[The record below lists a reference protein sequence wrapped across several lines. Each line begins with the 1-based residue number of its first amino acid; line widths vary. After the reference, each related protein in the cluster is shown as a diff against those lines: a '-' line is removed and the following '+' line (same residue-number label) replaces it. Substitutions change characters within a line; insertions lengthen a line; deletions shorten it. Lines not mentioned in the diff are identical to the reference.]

1 MNKQNLYRIIESPH
15 VTEKTSALS
24 INNNQVV
31 FRVNKSAT
39 KNQIKKAVEE
49 LFSVSVTS
57 VSTSIS
63 KGKTKKIGL
72 VYTEDQTSRKHLF
85 LLSKVM
91 KLNLRAYHNEC
102 YKSKTN

>member
-63 KGKTKKIGL
+63 KGKTKRNKFG
-72 VYTEDQTSRKHLF
+72 VYRRSDFKKAFVSLKQGDEIKFQGIS
-85 LLSKVM
+85 
-91 KLNLRAYHNEC
+91 
-102 YKSKTN
+102 

>member
-15 VTEKTSALS
+15 ITEKTSSLS
-24 INNNQVV
+24 TKKNQVV

-57 VSTSIS
+57 VTTSIS
-63 KGKTKKIGL
+63 KGKTKRNKFG
-72 VYTEDQTSRKHLF
+72 S
-85 LLSKVM
+85 
-91 KLNLRAYHNEC
+91 
-102 YKSKTN
+102 YKRSDFKKAFVSLKQGDEIKFEGIS

>member
-39 KNQIKKAVEE
+39 KTQIKKAVEE

-63 KGKTKKIGL
+63 KGKTKRNKFG
-72 VYTEDQTSRKHLF
+72 VYRRSDFKKAFVSLKQGDEIKFEGIS
-85 LLSKVM
+85 
-91 KLNLRAYHNEC
+91 
-102 YKSKTN
+102 

>member
-63 KGKTKKIGL
+63 KGKTKRNKFG
-72 VYTEDQTSRKHLF
+72 VYRRSDFKKAFVSLKQDDEIKFEDIS
-85 LLSKVM
+85 
-91 KLNLRAYHNEC
+91 
-102 YKSKTN
+102 

>member
-1 MNKQNLYRIIESPH
+1 MH
-15 VTEKTSALS
+15 VSEKVKYISNWIKDYALS

-63 KGKTKKIGL
+63 KGKTKRNKFG
-72 VYTEDQTSRKHLF
+72 VYRRSDFKKAFVSLKQGDEIKFEGIS
-85 LLSKVM
+85 
-91 KLNLRAYHNEC
+91 
-102 YKSKTN
+102 

>member
-15 VTEKTSALS
+15 ITEKTSALS

-31 FRVNKSAT
+31 FRVSKSAT

-63 KGKTKKIGL
+63 KGKTKRNKFG
-72 VYTEDQTSRKHLF
+72 VYRRSDFKKAFVSLKQGDEIKFEGIS
-85 LLSKVM
+85 
-91 KLNLRAYHNEC
+91 
-102 YKSKTN
+102 

>member
-63 KGKTKKIGL
+63 KGKTKRNRVG
-72 VYTEDQTSRKHLF
+72 VYRRSNFKKAFVSLKQGDEIKFEGIS
-85 LLSKVM
+85 
-91 KLNLRAYHNEC
+91 
-102 YKSKTN
+102 

>member
-63 KGKTKKIGL
+63 KGKTKRNKFGL
-72 VYTEDQTSRKHLF
+72 YRRSDFKKAFVSLKQGDEIKFEGIS
-85 LLSKVM
+85 
-91 KLNLRAYHNEC
+91 
-102 YKSKTN
+102 

>member
-63 KGKTKKIGL
+63 KGKTKKNRFG
-72 VYTEDQTSRKHLF
+72 VYRRSNFKKAFVSLKQGDEIKFEGIS
-85 LLSKVM
+85 
-91 KLNLRAYHNEC
+91 
-102 YKSKTN
+102 

>member
-57 VSTSIS
+57 VTTSIS
-63 KGKTKKIGL
+63 KGKTKRNKFG
-72 VYTEDQTSRKHLF
+72 VYRRSDFKKAFVSLKQGDEIKFEGIS
-85 LLSKVM
+85 
-91 KLNLRAYHNEC
+91 
-102 YKSKTN
+102 

>member
-15 VTEKTSALS
+15 VTEKTSALT

-63 KGKTKKIGL
+63 KGKTKRNKFG
-72 VYTEDQTSRKHLF
+72 VYRRSDFKKAFVSLKQGDEIKFEGIS
-85 LLSKVM
+85 
-91 KLNLRAYHNEC
+91 
-102 YKSKTN
+102 

>member
-63 KGKTKKIGL
+63 KGKTKRNKFG

-91 KLNLRAYHNEC
+91 K
-102 YKSKTN
+102 

>member
-15 VTEKTSALS
+15 VTEQTSALS

-63 KGKTKKIGL
+63 KGKTKRNKFG
-72 VYTEDQTSRKHLF
+72 VYRRSDFKKAFVSLKQGDEIKFEGIS
-85 LLSKVM
+85 
-91 KLNLRAYHNEC
+91 
-102 YKSKTN
+102 

>member
-24 INNNQVV
+24 INNYQVV

-63 KGKTKKIGL
+63 KGKTKRNKFG
-72 VYTEDQTSRKHLF
+72 VYRRSDFKKAFVSLKQGDEIKFEGIS
-85 LLSKVM
+85 
-91 KLNLRAYHNEC
+91 
-102 YKSKTN
+102 

>member
-63 KGKTKKIGL
+63 KGKTKRNRFG
-72 VYTEDQTSRKHLF
+72 VYRRSNFKKAFVSLKQGDEIKFEGIS
-85 LLSKVM
+85 
-91 KLNLRAYHNEC
+91 
-102 YKSKTN
+102 

>member
-1 MNKQNLYRIIESPH
+1 MNKQNLYRIIEYPH

-63 KGKTKKIGL
+63 KGKTKRNKFG
-72 VYTEDQTSRKHLF
+72 VYRRSDFKKAFVSLKQGDEIKFEGIS
-85 LLSKVM
+85 
-91 KLNLRAYHNEC
+91 
-102 YKSKTN
+102 

>member
-63 KGKTKKIGL
+63 KGKTKRNKFGL
-72 VYTEDQTSRKHLF
+72 
-85 LLSKVM
+85 
-91 KLNLRAYHNEC
+91 
-102 YKSKTN
+102 YKRSDFKKAFVSLKQGDEIKFEGIS

>member
-63 KGKTKKIGL
+63 KGKTKRNKFG
-72 VYTEDQTSRKHLF
+72 VYRRSDFKKAFVSLKQGD
-85 LLSKVM
+85 
-91 KLNLRAYHNEC
+91 
-102 YKSKTN
+102 

>member
-1 MNKQNLYRIIESPH
+1 MNKQYLYRIIESPH

-63 KGKTKKIGL
+63 KGKTKRNKFG
-72 VYTEDQTSRKHLF
+72 VYRRSDFKKAFVSLKQGDEIKFEGIS
-85 LLSKVM
+85 
-91 KLNLRAYHNEC
+91 
-102 YKSKTN
+102 

>member
-15 VTEKTSALS
+15 ITEKPSSLS
-24 INNNQVV
+24 TNNNQVV

-57 VSTSIS
+57 VTTSIS
-63 KGKTKKIGL
+63 KGKTKRNKFG
-72 VYTEDQTSRKHLF
+72 S
-85 LLSKVM
+85 
-91 KLNLRAYHNEC
+91 
-102 YKSKTN
+102 YKRSDFKKAFVSLKQGDEIKFEGIS

>member
-31 FRVNKSAT
+31 FIVNKSAT

-63 KGKTKKIGL
+63 KGKTKRNRFG
-72 VYTEDQTSRKHLF
+72 VYRRSNFKKAFVSLKQGDEIKF
-85 LLSKVM
+85 
-91 KLNLRAYHNEC
+91 EC
-102 YKSKTN
+102 IS

>member
-31 FRVNKSAT
+31 FRENKSAT

-63 KGKTKKIGL
+63 KGKTKRNKFG
-72 VYTEDQTSRKHLF
+72 VYRRSDFKKAFVSLKQGDEIKFEGIS
-85 LLSKVM
+85 
-91 KLNLRAYHNEC
+91 
-102 YKSKTN
+102 

>member
-1 MNKQNLYRIIESPH
+1 MNKHNLYRIVESPH

-63 KGKTKKIGL
+63 KGKTKRNKFG
-72 VYTEDQTSRKHLF
+72 VYRRSDFKKAFVSLKQGDEIKFEGIS
-85 LLSKVM
+85 
-91 KLNLRAYHNEC
+91 
-102 YKSKTN
+102 

>member
-63 KGKTKKIGL
+63 KGKTKRNRFG
-72 VYTEDQTSRKHLF
+72 VYRRSDFKKAFVSLKQGDEIKFEGIS
-85 LLSKVM
+85 
-91 KLNLRAYHNEC
+91 
-102 YKSKTN
+102 

>member
-31 FRVNKSAT
+31 FRVNKYAT
-39 KNQIKKAVEE
+39 KKQIKKAVEE

-63 KGKTKKIGL
+63 KGKTKRNRFG
-72 VYTEDQTSRKHLF
+72 VYRRPNFKKAFVSLKQGDEIKFEGIS
-85 LLSKVM
+85 
-91 KLNLRAYHNEC
+91 
-102 YKSKTN
+102 

>member
-63 KGKTKKIGL
+63 KGKTKKNRFG
-72 VYTEDQTSRKHLF
+72 VYRRSNFKKAFVSLKPGDEIKFEGIS
-85 LLSKVM
+85 
-91 KLNLRAYHNEC
+91 
-102 YKSKTN
+102 

>member
-31 FRVNKSAT
+31 FRVNTSAT
-39 KNQIKKAVEE
+39 KNQSKKAVEE

-63 KGKTKKIGL
+63 KGKTKRNKFG
-72 VYTEDQTSRKHLF
+72 VYRRSDFKKAFVSLKQGDEIKFEGIS
-85 LLSKVM
+85 
-91 KLNLRAYHNEC
+91 
-102 YKSKTN
+102 

>member
-31 FRVNKSAT
+31 FIVNKSAT

-63 KGKTKKIGL
+63 KGKTKRNKFG
-72 VYTEDQTSRKHLF
+72 VYRRSDFKKAFVSLKQGDEIKFEGIS
-85 LLSKVM
+85 
-91 KLNLRAYHNEC
+91 
-102 YKSKTN
+102 

>member
-63 KGKTKKIGL
+63 KGKTKKNRFG
-72 VYTEDQTSRKHLF
+72 VYRRSDFKKAFVSLKQGDEIKFEGIS
-85 LLSKVM
+85 
-91 KLNLRAYHNEC
+91 
-102 YKSKTN
+102 

>member
-15 VTEKTSALS
+15 ITEKTSALS

-63 KGKTKKIGL
+63 KGKTKKNRFG
-72 VYTEDQTSRKHLF
+72 VYRRSNFKKAFVSLKQGDEIKFEGIS
-85 LLSKVM
+85 
-91 KLNLRAYHNEC
+91 
-102 YKSKTN
+102 

>member
-15 VTEKTSALS
+15 ITEKTSALS

-63 KGKTKKIGL
+63 KGKTKRNRFG
-72 VYTEDQTSRKHLF
+72 VYRRSNFKKAFVSLKQGDEIKFEGIS
-85 LLSKVM
+85 
-91 KLNLRAYHNEC
+91 
-102 YKSKTN
+102 

>member
-39 KNQIKKAVEE
+39 KKQIKKAVEE

-63 KGKTKKIGL
+63 KGKTKRNRFG
-72 VYTEDQTSRKHLF
+72 VYRRSNFKKAFVSLKQGDEIKFEGIS
-85 LLSKVM
+85 
-91 KLNLRAYHNEC
+91 
-102 YKSKTN
+102 

>member
-1 MNKQNLYRIIESPH
+1 MNKHNLYRIIESPH

-63 KGKTKKIGL
+63 KGKTKRNKFG
-72 VYTEDQTSRKHLF
+72 VYRRSDFKKAFVSLKQGDEIKFEGIS
-85 LLSKVM
+85 
-91 KLNLRAYHNEC
+91 
-102 YKSKTN
+102 

>member
-1 MNKQNLYRIIESPH
+1 MNKQNLYRIIESPL

-63 KGKTKKIGL
+63 KGKTKRNKFG
-72 VYTEDQTSRKHLF
+72 VYRRSDFKKAFVSLKQGDEIKFEGIS
-85 LLSKVM
+85 
-91 KLNLRAYHNEC
+91 
-102 YKSKTN
+102 

>member
-31 FRVNKSAT
+31 FIVNKSAT

-49 LFSVSVTS
+49 LFSVSLTS

-63 KGKTKKIGL
+63 KGKTKRNRFG
-72 VYTEDQTSRKHLF
+72 VYRRSNFKKAFVSLKQGDEIKFEGIS
-85 LLSKVM
+85 
-91 KLNLRAYHNEC
+91 
-102 YKSKTN
+102 